1 LTAREISCGLSRT
14 RAASRRAVQNS
25 ANTMLEPPEPGSA
38 EELARFFPE
47 LKRVCLRAF
56 VSPVRSGPGRG
67 REAILVEFAGAGKA
81 IFSSALPF
89 EFEDRVRL
97 ENGNDQVLDAKVI
110 AVQYRDGKTIVAV
123 HLFHAEGSW
132 VNTP

>member
-1 LTAREISCGLSRT
+1 
-14 RAASRRAVQNS
+14 VQKS
-25 ANTMLEPPEPGSA
+25 AMTMLEPPEPGCA
-38 EELARFFPE
+38 GELARFFPE

-56 VSPVRSGPGRG
+56 VSPVRAGAGRA
-67 REAILVEFAGAGKA
+67 REAVVLEFAGAGKA

-97 ENGNDQVLDAKVI
+97 ENGNDQVLEAKVI

-123 HLFHAEGSW
+123 HLSQAEGSW
-132 VNTP
+132 VNKP